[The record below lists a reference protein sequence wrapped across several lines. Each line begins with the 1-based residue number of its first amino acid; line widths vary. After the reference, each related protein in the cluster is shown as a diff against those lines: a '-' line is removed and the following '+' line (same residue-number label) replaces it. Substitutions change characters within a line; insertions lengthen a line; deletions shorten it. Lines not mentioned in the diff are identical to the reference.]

1 MAKQWNVNAA
11 TAKQIAQRI
20 VTGEE
25 ENKQG
30 IRLVHVV
37 YRLDTFATD
46 ALNMKYSEYGSQ
58 ASIHTNPGGNQTI
71 DTRHADGSEGHFN
84 SNGNN
89 TPTENAMD
97 IEIENY
103 MNNHLDE
110 SKKMTKK
117 ITESQLRDLIAESV
131 KKVLNEISLSDY
143 DNGES
148 MSAHYA
154 NKLDGYGDEDGNY
167 DNDRQFPDYDSDEDR
182 WDELVHMKNR
192 GLLTDKELEAIAEKL
207 YY

>member
-1 MAKQWNVNAA
+1 MAKSWDANAA

-25 ENKQG
+25 KNKQG

-46 ALNMKYSEYGSQ
+46 ALNRKYSKYGSQ

-71 DTRHADGSEGHFN
+71 DTRHADGNEGHFN

-89 TPTENAMD
+89 TPANKAMD

-117 ITESQLRDLIAESV
+117 ITESQLRTIVAESV
-131 KKVLNEISLSDY
+131 KKVLKESVFGRNEDAVRQQGRELL
-143 DNGES
+143 
-148 MSAHYA
+148 
-154 NKLDGYGDEDGNY
+154 NKVY
-167 DNDRQFPDYDSDEDR
+167 PDYQEEIEE
-182 WDELVHMKNR
+182 W
-192 GLLTDKELEAIAEKL
+192 LESGEYTPSASAGMNISSFEKFMENNGYFHL
-207 YY
+207 